1 MNNEI
6 TYLGTIIRVDSSTV
20 EIEISDQIPSSAPII
35 NGRVYK
41 IGQIGT
47 FVKMP
52 VGNISIYG
60 IVSSVSNTP
69 SNLDDNS
76 IKQIIGSRFLT
87 VQLIGEKIG
96 DRDFEKGIGTYPTI
110 NDEVH
115 LVIEKDLFEIYGQK
129 DSNSIEIGKHSSSE
143 NLAVYVDIHKLIL
156 RHCAILGSTG
166 SGKSNTTVS
175 ILKAILNDYNGSRI
189 ILVDPHGEYASAF
202 PDAKVFKINDAK
214 NPLYIPFWLMNF
226 DELAFFLVGAKPTDD
241 QRPEYRLFREMIEKF
256 KKENFDKLKSG
267 TVDKNLITA
276 DSPVPF
282 NVRKVW
288 YEMNWWLNA
297 TFSKSPPAEQTK
309 ETAKEVNTGNF
320 NNLESAE
327 FEPYAM
333 NNQEPYKSK
342 HISYYSYEKKI
353 LSRIKDSR
361 YDYLF
366 NPGAYKDENSE
377 KDLNNLLNEWIG
389 NDEKLTILDLSG
401 VPFEVLDITIG
412 LITRFI
418 YDSMFWGRFED
429 YTGKNRPILLAYEE
443 AHTYLNKNDNNSYSK
458 KAVERI
464 FKEGRKFGVGAMVIT
479 QRPSEI
485 SETILAQVGTLIAL
499 RLTNSSDQGIVKST
513 APDNLNS
520 LIDLLPSLRIGEAV
534 IVGESIKI
542 PSRVR
547 IKLNNPRPSSEDPK
561 LVENWSKNFKQDEE
575 NYKSV
580 VKKIRE
586 QKI

>member
-1 MNNEI
+1 
-6 TYLGTIIRVDSSTV
+6 
-20 EIEISDQIPSSAPII
+20 
-35 NGRVYK
+35 
-41 IGQIGT
+41 
-47 FVKMP
+47 
-52 VGNISIYG
+52 
-60 IVSSVSNTP
+60 
-69 SNLDDNS
+69 
-76 IKQIIGSRFLT
+76 
-87 VQLIGEKIG
+87 
-96 DRDFEKGIGTYPTI
+96 
-110 NDEVH
+110 
-115 LVIEKDLFEIYGQK
+115 
-129 DSNSIEIGKHSSSE
+129 
-143 NLAVYVDIHKLIL
+143 
-156 RHCAILGSTG
+156 
-166 SGKSNTTVS
+166 
-175 ILKAILNDYNGSRI
+175 
-189 ILVDPHGEYASAF
+189 
-202 PDAKVFKINDAK
+202 
-214 NPLYIPFWLMNF
+214 
-226 DELAFFLVGAKPTDD
+226 
-241 QRPEYRLFREMIEKF
+241 
-256 KKENFDKLKSG
+256 
-267 TVDKNLITA
+267 
-276 DSPVPF
+276 
-282 NVRKVW
+282 
-288 YEMNWWLNA
+288 LNA

-309 ETAKEVNTGNF
+309 ETAKEINTGNF
-320 NNLESAE
+320 NNLESAD

-389 NDEKLTILDLSG
+389 NDKKLTILDLSG

-418 YDSMFWGRFED
+418 YDSMFWGRFEE

-561 LVENWSKNFKQDEE
+561 LVENWSKNFEQDEE